1 MPSKLKAGGVFPY
14 QLKDDREDKDA
25 AVFQLRVLSCL
36 EEEELRLA
44 RDRYF
49 QRGDSDASE
58 AVMLK
63 EMLDIAVVG
72 HNVPGVSDLRA
83 ALTSAECFELVAGA
97 IGGSVLSTEERKKFV
112 WQPTCEPGCCAD
124 AEASAV
130 TA

>member
-14 QLKDDREDKDA
+14 MLKDDRDDKTSC
-25 AVFQLRVLSCL
+25 VFQLRVLSCM

-72 HNVPGVSDLRA
+72 HNIPGVSDLRTE
-83 ALTSAECFELVAGA
+83 LTSAECFELVAGA
-97 IGGSVLSTEERKKFV
+97 IGGSVLTAEERKKFV
-112 WQPTCEPGCCAD
+112 WQPTSELGCSAD
-124 AEASAV
+124 AEQLAV